1 MSMTKQAK
9 LMTKQPLSTALLLV
23 AFGAGMLGYTNLG
36 WLLFGAGA
44 IAWIKLDARKLKT
57 AVMGVHGLT
66 PALALLAYQTLAGD
80 QAEIAITFALALHA
94 LVVFLIL
101 LSRQVAE
108 DTPHLFS
115 HQKGISRS
123 I

>member
-1 MSMTKQAK
+1 MTMTNKAK
-9 LMTKQPLSTALLLV
+9 LLTKQPLSTALLIV
-23 AFGAGMLGYTNLG
+23 AFGAGLMGYTSLG

-44 IAWIKLDARKLKT
+44 VAWIKLDARKLKT
-57 AVMGVHGLT
+57 AAMGAHGLT
-66 PALALLAYQTLAGD
+66 PALALLAYQTLAGE
-80 QAEIAITFALALHA
+80 QAETAITFALALHA
-94 LVVFLIL
+94 LAVFLIL
-101 LSRQVAE
+101 MSRQVAE

>member
-1 MSMTKQAK
+1 MTTQAK
-9 LMTKQPLSTALLLV
+9 LLTKQPLSTALLLL
-23 AFGAGMLGYTNLG
+23 AIAAGALDYANLG

-44 IAWIKLDARKLKT
+44 IAWIKLDAKKLRT
-57 AVMGVHGLT
+57 AALGVYGLT
-66 PALALLAYQTLAGD
+66 PALALLAYQTLAGS

-101 LSRQVAE
+101 MSRQVAE

>member
-1 MSMTKQAK
+1 MRTQAK
-9 LMTKQPLSTALLLV
+9 LLTKQPLSTALLIL
-23 AFGAGMLGYTNLG
+23 AFAAGMLDYTNLG
-36 WLLFGAGA
+36 WMLFGAGA
-44 IAWIKLDARKLKT
+44 IAWVKLDARKLKT
-57 AVMGVHGLT
+57 ATMGVYGLT
-66 PALALLAYQTLAGD
+66 PALALLAYQTLAGS
-80 QAEIAITFALALHA
+80 QAESAITFALALHA
-94 LVVFLIL
+94 TVVFLIL